1 MVHLF
6 KVIWGVDENISPG
19 LTCNIAEVND
29 LPYRLIHQC
38 EMFGDKQHYFCC
50 NIHPTRYK
58 VTQFIFLET
67 ALHVSG
73 GTPTHHQE
81 HKQLYV
87 QQLIFVTPLLL
98 STAIVEELELV

>member
-1 MVHLF
+1 M
-6 KVIWGVDENISPG
+6 
-19 LTCNIAEVND
+19 
-29 LPYRLIHQC
+29 PYRLIHQC
-38 EMFGDKQHYFCC
+38 EMFGDKQHYFYS
-50 NIHPTRYK
+50 NIHPTRCN